1 MATTM
6 TSIAKEAGV
15 SVALVSRLLRNDP
28 TLRITDTRRRQ
39 ILDIHER
46 VGTVKTRPRRRRLS
60 HTIVVPI
67 NRNFSSQYV
76 QASILELEPYRSFAL
91 ELKKNGFQLYFDFV
105 PHEQMAH
112 TVRLLVQSPASCDG
126 VLILSGICSQEMAD
140 DLRASDFPH
149 VSHDHHA
156 ERFQINTVHAHVT
169 EGTARTVEYL
179 HSQGHRRI
187 GYLGM
192 HDGYRYSLTVAALA
206 TMRLPLDDSL
216 HCWIESPPPVFSP
229 PQLRD
234 FARAPLGRWLDR
246 GRLKDAD
253 APTAL
258 VCTNDYAALG
268 AADALRERG
277 LTPGKDLSLAGY
289 DNIEVRGPAPSEH
302 PILTTVDN
310 PMDQIGQRM
319 AELLLNQILHGQTQI
334 VHERL
339 PAPLIVRE
347 STGPCP
353 LAEMSLSMSSNTG
366 DCHEKA

>member
-39 ILDIHER
+39 ILDIHKR
-46 VGTVKTRPRRRRLS
+46 FGTVKTRPRRRRLS

-67 NRNFSSQYV
+67 NRNFSAQYV
-76 QASILELEPYRSFAL
+76 QANILELEPYRSFAA
-91 ELKKNGFQLYFDFV
+91 ELKKSGFQLYFDFV
-105 PHEQMAH
+105 AHEQMGR
-112 TVRLLVQSPASCDG
+112 TIRSLTRSTTSCDG

-140 DLRASDFPH
+140 DLRAAQFPH
-149 VSHDHHA
+149 ISHDQNA
-156 ERFQINTVHAHVT
+156 ERYQINTVHAHLT
-169 EGTARTVEYL
+169 EGTARTVDYL

-187 GYLGM
+187 GYLGVTQ
-192 HDGYRYSLTVAALA
+192 GYRYSPTIAALA
-206 TMRLPLDDSL
+206 TLRLPIEES
-216 HCWIESPPPVFSP
+216 HNCWIHPLPQVYSSP
-229 PQLRD
+229 QMRD
-234 FARAPLGRWLDR
+234 FARDAMREWIDQ
-246 GRLKDAD
+246 GRLNRPDAS
-253 APTAL
+253 TAF

-268 AADALRERG
+268 AADALRERD
-277 LTPGKDLSLAGY
+277 LIPGKHLSLAGY
-289 DNIEVRGPAPSEH
+289 DNLEVRGPLPSKN
-302 PILTTVDN
+302 PFLTTVDN
-310 PMDQIGQRM
+310 PLDQIGQRM

-353 LAEMSLSMSSNTG
+353 HSLSSM
-366 DCHEKA
+366 EAI